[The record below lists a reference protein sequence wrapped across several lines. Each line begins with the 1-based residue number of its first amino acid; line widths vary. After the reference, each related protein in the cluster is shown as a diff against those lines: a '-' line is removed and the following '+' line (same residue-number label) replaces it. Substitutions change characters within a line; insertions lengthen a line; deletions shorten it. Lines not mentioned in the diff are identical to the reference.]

1 MLTSSKHMSVGQA
14 SSYFED
20 EKGYYNNSDH
30 DGSGHAIIK
39 GKLAEELFLAGID
52 GNKLHTYLTTAD
64 FEKIAALDE
73 VISKEGISNI
83 VSKLDK
89 LNELASLAGKE
100 RRAGFDI
107 QMGAPKE
114 LALLRAIMFAEGN
127 LEMVEK
133 IDAALKNAADASISE
148 IEKMIGYRETKDKK
162 TELIRGEGIVYNQI
176 QHLLNRDGEVYLHYH
191 HFIYNMIRTA
201 DGNYRSIENEI
212 FFKNQDYMHIFF
224 HAALAK
230 ELSEMG
236 LTIEIIDPKKG
247 TFRIIGIPEQ
257 AIKDYSK
264 RTETIEALIS
274 EEEAKIGRAM
284 TESEKQKFKLIHRPV
299 KDKTLSAQIVQ
310 IETAERLKT
319 DYAFGY
325 EEALSLFS
333 ENIKNKKTS
342 LEEIVELDL
351 DAELMP
357 QLEAAGITFDIQG
370 IEMFSDEILAKYAAR
385 KEFER
390 GEFDAPL
397 KQFSGSEF
405 KEFSK
410 NNILASI
417 VSERVNGNINYTAGF
432 IVELF
437 KKEKLKI
444 GTYSVRKKVFE
455 ITDIPQKLR
464 DKYIEYS
471 NIEANATSDYIDKL
485 IINDMQEIFENFGGE
500 KNASFYDITAIKKD
514 LENDIFVLKNI
525 VDANIRNATIEKF
538 SSLSEEELNSKID
551 LAIETIHNHESVFNP
566 HDLAKCVLQITFGQ
580 GTLVSPEEISRA
592 IALRDDLIR
601 FSDGTMT
608 SKTMYEKE
616 SFIFNAMD
624 LSRGTMSPLV
634 SNEEKKEIFNRL
646 KRDGIVLR
654 EAQSGALNALLSTC
668 DQFYGIQ
675 GYAGTGKTFSAA
687 LLPQLLGERV
697 EMVGLAPTN
706 NAADILSKD
715 IANSKTIQLFL
726 KQKLISTR
734 DNVQRVYVVDE
745 MSMVS
750 SSMFHDLVKKITFED
765 PTAKVILMGD
775 REQYNSVGAGKVFA
789 DLQDFHKIEYSVID
803 EIVRQESE
811 ILKSAVA
818 EMVYKKDMPAA
829 LKILLDNDM
838 LVEEADEQKRFE
850 ILVNRALSGQLSEAV
865 VGCSLN
871 RDITKINALFHEE
884 QKKRNE
890 IENGLISEILVPRT
904 IDEVSKLI
912 GESYEIG
919 MKLVRNPDGA
929 MFTVISCHPDSSIVM
944 VTDGV
949 ENFEINLN
957 DDSQR
962 FSFYDHRE
970 VEFSIGEPV
979 IFGRKTKI
987 DGVEI
992 KSGRYGKIVGIDHN
1006 KNTLEINLSN
1016 AKDKRTI
1023 SLDMNEYKYLS
1034 HGYATTPQKLQGATA
1049 KNKFA
1054 LLHAQITTKEAMYV
1068 SLTRAKENFF
1078 AVTNNLDILK
1088 IAALR
1093 ETIKT
1098 STYGREIDYTYEPEV
1113 NIKGTQQHLLNEL
1126 REKGTIDYFITLAA
1140 DQLNRQVALFTAE
1153 ELIKRTIQIAISEK
1167 IVLDPTQ
1174 LIEDI
1179 EKSENIIHFD
1189 KKNVYENTQ
1198 LSGIKYYEM
1207 EKEIDRT
1214 LKNGINV
1221 MKPTATMNEIDEKI
1235 ERLEQTL
1242 KLNDKSLT
1250 KGQLD
1255 ALRLILSTKD
1265 KYNIIQGRAGAGKTF
1280 MVEKAKELAKSF
1292 NLEFV
1297 GQSFMGAAADEL
1309 EKASGIKSCTIDSF
1323 LLSPERV
1330 SNPLKQS
1337 AYVIDEAG
1345 MMDAHLFAKIL
1356 DRAEKENAKIFFI
1369 GDRDQFPAVGP
1380 AAMFAHAQSVL
1391 NVVEINEIRRQ
1402 KEGSVAQ
1409 SIVQQLAFN
1418 NDRESAIEK
1427 VMQLMKQNNMLATTP
1442 GVIVQKEAIV
1452 EDMVTE
1458 YLNGDW
1464 NKKLMISSTNEIRR
1478 KLNDLAHNTL
1488 MSKGEIKDERS
1499 LSTLSEWRLT
1509 PIEKRFAKN
1518 YKNGLI
1524 VMANSPNFF
1533 EKGAA
1538 ASEKCRI
1545 LRTDEKNNIITVE
1558 RPSGKIEK
1566 ILLSKDSDRISI
1578 FEPVERKFSVG
1589 EPIVFKKNQGS
1600 AIKNGQKGFIVD
1612 IDANQKSISINK
1624 AEIGKAPDIVKVD
1637 LASYNYFELGHALTD
1652 YNSQGKTTDS
1662 ILIYANSKLANFNAF
1677 YTEITRTR
1685 EKIKLWTDDV
1695 KKFIGNVKLDVEK
1708 STTMGKTPIEIKTT
1722 LKKGNENENR
1732 KSYTPGVHGSTI
1744 DRNIGSQNRQEHS
1757 AVNGENEFTRKND
1770 GRAYVAGRIRV
1781 IFRSISR
1788 RAKEFIRNHEKNPVL
1803 EKNSSK
1809 QSTY

>member
-1 MLTSSKHMSVGQA
+1 
-14 SSYFED
+14 
-20 EKGYYNNSDH
+20 
-30 DGSGHAIIK
+30 
-39 GKLAEELFLAGID
+39 
-52 GNKLHTYLTTAD
+52 
-64 FEKIAALDE
+64 
-73 VISKEGISNI
+73 
-83 VSKLDK
+83 
-89 LNELASLAGKE
+89 
-100 RRAGFDI
+100 
-107 QMGAPKE
+107 
-114 LALLRAIMFAEGN
+114 
-127 LEMVEK
+127 
-133 IDAALKNAADASISE
+133 
-148 IEKMIGYRETKDKK
+148 
-162 TELIRGEGIVYNQI
+162 
-176 QHLLNRDGEVYLHYH
+176 
-191 HFIYNMIRTA
+191 
-201 DGNYRSIENEI
+201 
-212 FFKNQDYMHIFF
+212 
-224 HAALAK
+224 
-230 ELSEMG
+230 
-236 LTIEIIDPKKG
+236 
-247 TFRIIGIPEQ
+247 
-257 AIKDYSK
+257 
-264 RTETIEALIS
+264 
-274 EEEAKIGRAM
+274 
-284 TESEKQKFKLIHRPV
+284 
-299 KDKTLSAQIVQ
+299 
-310 IETAERLKT
+310 
-319 DYAFGY
+319 YAFGY

-351 DAELMP
+351 YAELMP
-357 QLEAAGITFDIQG
+357 QLEAVGITFDIQG
-370 IEMFSDEILAKYAAR
+370 VEMFSDEILAKYAAR

-397 KQFSGSEF
+397 KQFSGAEF

-410 NNILASI
+410 NNILAGL
-417 VSERVNGNINYTAGF
+417 VSDRVNDDISYTAGY
-432 IVELF
+432 IVDLF

-455 ITDIPQKLR
+455 IMEIPQKLR
-464 DKYIEYS
+464 DKYIQHS
-471 NIEANATSDYIDKL
+471 NIKINATIKEEFIDQINKL
-485 IINDMQEIFENFGGE
+485 IINDLQEIFENFGGE
-500 KNASFYDITAIKKD
+500 KFSSTYDTTTIKKD
-514 LENDIFVLKNI
+514 LENDIFILKNI
-525 VDANIRNATIEKF
+525 VDENIRNATIEKF
-538 SSLSEEELNSKID
+538 SLISEEELNSKID

-566 HDLAKCVLQITFGQ
+566 HDLAKRVLQITFGQ
-580 GTLVSPEEISRA
+580 GTIVSPEEISRA
-592 IALRDDLIR
+592 IALRGDLIR

-634 SNEEKKEIFNRL
+634 STEEKKEIFSRL

-654 EAQSGALNALLSTC
+654 EAQSGALGALLRTR

-726 KQKLISTR
+726 KQKLIPTI

-750 SSMFHDLVKKITFED
+750 SSMFYDLVKKITFED

-829 LKILLDNDM
+829 LKILVDNDM

-912 GESYEIG
+912 GESYEVG
-919 MKLVRNPDGA
+919 MKLVRNPDGT

-1016 AKDKRTI
+1016 AKDEKTV
-1023 SLDMNEYKYLS
+1023 SLNMNEYKYLS

-1098 STYGREIDYTYEPEV
+1098 SIHGREINYTYEPEV
-1113 NIKGTQQHLLNEL
+1113 NIKGTQQHLINEL

-1153 ELIKRTIQIAISEK
+1153 ELIKRTIQIGISEK

-1198 LSGIKYYEM
+1198 LCGIKYYEM

-1214 LKNGINV
+1214 LKNGINA
-1221 MKPTATMNEIDEKI
+1221 MRPTATMIEIDEKI

-1242 KLNDKSLT
+1242 KLDDKALT

-1380 AAMFAHAQSVL
+1380 AAIFAYAQSVL
-1391 NVVEINEIRRQ
+1391 KTVEINEIMRQ
-1402 KEGSVAQ
+1402 KNGSVAQ

-1418 NDRESAIEK
+1418 NDRESAVGK
-1427 VMQLMKQNNMLATTP
+1427 VMALMKQNNMLASTP

-1452 EDMVTE
+1452 EGMVAE

-1478 KLNDLAHNTL
+1478 KLNDLAHDTL
-1488 MSKGEIKDERS
+1488 MSRSEIKDEKS
-1499 LSTLSEWRLT
+1499 LSTLSEWRLS

-1518 YKNGLI
+1518 YKSGLI

-1533 EKGAA
+1533 EKGTA
-1538 ASEKCRI
+1538 ASEKCKI

-1566 ILLSKDSDRISI
+1566 ILLSK
-1578 FEPVERKFSVG
+1578 
-1589 EPIVFKKNQGS
+1589 
-1600 AIKNGQKGFIVD
+1600 
-1612 IDANQKSISINK
+1612 
-1624 AEIGKAPDIVKVD
+1624 
-1637 LASYNYFELGHALTD
+1637 
-1652 YNSQGKTTDS
+1652 
-1662 ILIYANSKLANFNAF
+1662 
-1677 YTEITRTR
+1677 
-1685 EKIKLWTDDV
+1685 
-1695 KKFIGNVKLDVEK
+1695 
-1708 STTMGKTPIEIKTT
+1708 
-1722 LKKGNENENR
+1722 
-1732 KSYTPGVHGSTI
+1732 
-1744 DRNIGSQNRQEHS
+1744 
-1757 AVNGENEFTRKND
+1757 
-1770 GRAYVAGRIRV
+1770 
-1781 IFRSISR
+1781 
-1788 RAKEFIRNHEKNPVL
+1788 
-1803 EKNSSK
+1803 
-1809 QSTY
+1809 